1 MFARYKIRYLSS
13 FILLEADCVGTV
25 QYNDLGRIIVIVYYS
40 KLDNAIC

>member
-1 MFARYKIRYLSS
+1 MYARYKIRCLSS

-25 QYNDLGRIIVIVYYS
+25 LGRIIVMVYYS